1 MYLEKIIQVY
11 SQNNFTKVI
20 LVCMTTDIGFSKKH
34 RPRKRDAALLA
45 AKGDSASKKIRFYNN
60 STKM

>member
-1 MYLEKIIQVY
+1 M
-11 SQNNFTKVI
+11 
-20 LVCMTTDIGFSKKH
+20 VCMTADIGFSKKH

-45 AKGDSASKKIRFYNN
+45 AKGDSAPKKIKSYNT